1 MIKIIDNDDLDL
13 DNEVDLLPGS
23 ALIKTSALPAMKC
36 KLKKIPATIISQ
48 SSSCNHHDND
58 HHQVPQAS
66 KAFLSCEE
74 TTCLPVVW
82 HLGNSQGGS
91 CKCFTLVWVCVVVC

>member
-1 MIKIIDNDDLDL
+1 MMIDDL

-36 KLKKIPATIISQ
+36 KLKKIPAIIILQ
-48 SSSCNHHDND
+48 SSSCNYHDNDHDHD

-66 KAFLSCEE
+66 
-74 TTCLPVVW
+74 
-82 HLGNSQGGS
+82 
-91 CKCFTLVWVCVVVC
+91 